1 MILLLGVVLGLA
13 AGTALATLL
22 SPVLSAPLFARPNHR
37 GRSVPTAA
45 GLVVAV
51 AALAVE
57 AALALVDAARLA
69 DLTVSGGL
77 RVFTLMAVLG
87 FALLGLVDDLAGSG
101 LDGRGFKGHLRALAK
116 GRLTTGGLK
125 LGGGVALAVVVCAP
139 FAGRSGPLVIDALLV
154 ALAANLGN
162 LFDRAPGR
170 TTKVAVVA
178 AIALAVA
185 TGFDEVL
192 LGVAVV
198 VGAALALLGADL
210 GERLMLGDTGA
221 NAVGAALGFGVVIT
235 TALDTRISV
244 VLVLLALNLAS
255 EVVSFSEVID
265 RVPPLR
271 ALDRLGRHAPP
282 PPPAA

>member
-1 MILLLGVVLGLA
+1 MILLLGVVLGSA
-13 AGTALATLL
+13 AGTALAALL
-22 SPVLSAPLFARPNHR
+22 SPALSTPLFARTNHR
-37 GRSVPTAA
+37 GRSIPTAA

-51 AALAVE
+51 AALVVE
-57 AALALVDAARLA
+57 ATLALVDAARLA
-69 DLTVSGGL
+69 DLTISGGL
-77 RVFTLMAVLG
+77 RVLTVTAVLG

-139 FAGRSGPLVIDALLV
+139 LGGRIGPLLIDALLV

-178 AIALAVA
+178 AIALGVA
-185 TGFDEVL
+185 TGFDEEL

-198 VGAALALLGADL
+198 MGAALALLGADL

-221 NAVGAALGFGVVIT
+221 NAIGAALGFGVVIT
-235 TALDTRISV
+235 TALGTRIGV
-244 VLVLLALNLAS
+244 VFVLLALNLAS
-255 EVVSFSEVID
+255 EVVSFSTVID
-265 RVPPLR
+265 RVAPLR
-271 ALDRLGRHAPP
+271 ALDRLGRAAPP
-282 PPPAA
+282 GTT